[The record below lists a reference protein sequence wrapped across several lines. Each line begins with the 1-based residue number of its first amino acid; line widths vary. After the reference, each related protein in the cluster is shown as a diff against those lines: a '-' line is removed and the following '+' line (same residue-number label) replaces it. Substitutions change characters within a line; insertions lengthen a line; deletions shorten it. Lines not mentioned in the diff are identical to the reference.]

1 MLLQI
6 NNLSVEFS
14 SMLQTVKALNH
25 VSFSIGPGEILGIVG
40 ESGSGKSV
48 TALTILGLLEKNARI
63 KSGEILYKGKNILQ
77 ISKKEQQELRG
88 KEIAMIF
95 QEPMTSLHPTMRI
108 GDQLAEVIHRHR
120 SISYKEA
127 YRQAVLSLDEVKIN
141 DPELVARKYPFELS
155 GGMRQRVVIALAMSA
170 PPDLLIADEPTTA
183 LDVTIQHE
191 ILKLMKELAEK
202 RGTSI
207 MLITHDL
214 GVVTQVCQRV
224 VVMYAGKV
232 VETGKTEEV
241 LHQPVHPYTRALI
254 GALPDLATPDQPLH
268 AIPGESPDLRNLPAG
283 CVFAPRC
290 ERAIPLCRE
299 DQPVLEQV
307 TETGIGDAYLPDVHR
322 VACWVR

>member
-1 MLLQI
+1 MLLEI
-6 NNLSVEFS
+6 RDLSVTFS
-14 SMLQTVKALNH
+14 SMQQSVQALDR
-25 VSFSIGPGEILGIVG
+25 VSFSIGQGEIVGVVG

-48 TALTILGLLEKNARI
+48 TALTILGLLEKNASI
-63 KSGEILYKGKNILQ
+63 KSGEILYRGRNILR
-77 ISKKEQQELRG
+77 IGKKDQQALRG
-88 KEIAMIF
+88 KQIAMIF
-95 QEPMTSLHPTMRI
+95 QEPMTALHPTMRI
-108 GDQLAEVIHRHR
+108 GDQLAQVIHRHR
-120 SISYKEA
+120 ALPYKEA
-127 YRQAVLSLDEVKIN
+127 YRQAVLSLEEVKIN

-214 GVVTQVCQRV
+214 GVVAQVCKRV

-232 VETGKTEEV
+232 VETGQTDEV
-241 LHQPVHPYTRALI
+241 LQKPVHPYTRALI
-254 GALPDLATPDQPLH
+254 GALPDMASPDQPLL

-290 ERAIPLCRE
+290 EHALPLCRE
-299 DQPVLEQV
+299 DRPPLEPVAAASAESSDIHQ
-307 TETGIGDAYLPDVHR
+307 